1 MLSLAATE
9 APVIGDNTER
19 MSAGLVNLGK
29 LDIGAADRIMTMF
42 QEVAPDFFRYI
53 AEFQFGD
60 LYSRPAL
67 DLRSRLIAAIAG
79 LTALGTAQPQLKFHI
94 NAALNNGCYRN
105 EVVEIIMQMA
115 ATAGFP
121 AAFNSLLVVKEV
133 FAERD
138 AQGLDTK
145 VSDHR
150 QDADKTSG
158 SCHRTVNDKGSIGHA
173 G

>member
-1 MLSLAATE
+1 MLSLTATE
-9 APVIGDNTER
+9 ESVLGDNTER
-19 MSAGLVNLGK
+19 MSAGLINLGK
-29 LDIGAADRIMTMF
+29 LDIGAADRIMTTF

-94 NAALNNGCYRN
+94 NAALNNGCCRS

-138 AQGLDTK
+138 AREFDTQAP
-145 VSDHR
+145 DHR
-150 QDADKTSG
+150 QDADKTIG
-158 SCHRTVNDKGSIGHA
+158 SCHRTVNDKRIIEDA